1 MRDRVLL
8 SLLLFVGGCAAP
20 GANQVAVSPAPQ
32 SVSSASAAEFVAG
45 QASRTA
51 ALGDFASRGS
61 LEIRWKDDEGSHF
74 EQTQVELAWRERGQ
88 RMAFRADK
96 VGERLAWAGADASRW
111 WIFELKRE
119 PTRLT
124 TGRRGS
130 VPEGST
136 LPFVGPESVLEL
148 MSARPWPD
156 SARAAGSEGAS
167 RWIEWDL
174 AAPIGAW
181 RRTRALVE
189 RPGALAQ
196 RIELLDATG
205 HVIVRST
212 LSRPLS
218 VPVNGLPTG
227 AWPEVAGTVR
237 IEASDSGASWDIF
250 WDQPG
255 TDPARLK
262 DRLFDLAV
270 LTEALRPQEVVDQDV
285 KATR

>member
-1 MRDRVLL
+1 
-8 SLLLFVGGCAAP
+8 
-20 GANQVAVSPAPQ
+20 
-32 SVSSASAAEFVAG
+32 
-45 QASRTA
+45 
-51 ALGDFASRGS
+51 
-61 LEIRWKDDEGSHF
+61 
-74 EQTQVELAWRERGQ
+74 
-88 RMAFRADK
+88 
-96 VGERLAWAGADASRW
+96 
-111 WIFELKRE
+111 
-119 PTRLT
+119 
-124 TGRRGS
+124 
-130 VPEGST
+130 
-136 LPFVGPESVLEL
+136 
-148 MSARPWPD
+148 MSARAWPD
-156 SARAAGSEGAS
+156 SARTAGSDGAS
-167 RWIEWDL
+167 RWIEWDH

-189 RPGALAQ
+189 RPGSLAQ

-205 HVIVRST
+205 HVVVRST

-270 LTEALRPQEVVDQDV
+270 LTEALRPQEVVDQDA

>member
-1 MRDRVLL
+1 MRERSLL
-8 SLLLFVGGCAAP
+8 GVLLFVGACASP
-20 GANQVAVSPAPQ
+20 SANQAPSPSAGLP
-32 SVSSASAAEFVAG
+32 VSSASAAEFRSG
-45 QASRTA
+45 QAARTA

-61 LEIRWKDDEGSHF
+61 LEVRWKDEEGAHF
-74 EQTQVELAWRERGQ
+74 EQTQVELAWRESGQ

-96 VGERLAWAGADASRW
+96 VGERLAWAGADAARW

-119 PTRLT
+119 PSRLT

-130 VPEGST
+130 VPRDSI

-148 MSARPWPD
+148 MSARPWPA
-156 SARAAGSEGAS
+156 SARVGEVESGA

-174 AAPIGAW
+174 SNPVGAW

-196 RIELLDATG
+196 RVELLDAG
-205 HVIVRST
+205 GRIIARST
-212 LSRPLS
+212 LTRPLS
-218 VPVNGLPTG
+218 VPVSGLPTG
-227 AWPEVAGTVR
+227 AWPEVAGTMR
-237 IEASDSGASWDIF
+237 IEAGDSDATWDIF

-255 TDPARLK
+255 TEPARLK

-270 LTEALRPQEVVDQDV
+270 LTDALRPREVVDQDV
-285 KATR
+285 VSP